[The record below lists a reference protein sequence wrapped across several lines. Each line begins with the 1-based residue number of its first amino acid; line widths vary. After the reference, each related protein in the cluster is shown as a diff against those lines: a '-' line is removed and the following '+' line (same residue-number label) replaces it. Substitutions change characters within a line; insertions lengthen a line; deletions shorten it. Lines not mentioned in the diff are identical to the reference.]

1 VRDCLSDISAWDQ
14 IPVEATHVL
23 DLVPDFVGIA
33 DRDGRL
39 LFVNHPGRLMV
50 GLEPGEELSRFMI
63 HDFFPNWEIAALDAT
78 PGTSSGNGGG
88 NGNGKLSRS
97 TDWNS
102 SGRLRRRDGREIK
115 TAHAVIAH
123 TGKDSEIACFTII
136 ARGVFAPNEDEAV
149 VESVRIDSVVG
160 ESIAVARTS
169 LPQTVTIDELL
180 NCSDTAV
187 LADPTQIH
195 QLVMNLCLNSA
206 QSMREGG
213 GRIFVNTTRVTVKGP
228 HEPGGTALRAG
239 NYVRLTIRDNG
250 PGLEPEVATHVFD
263 PVTGTSHGGIT
274 NYGLWNVKRT
284 VVSSGGDIFIET
296 APGRGT
302 AFHVYMPRMG
312 ANGNGSGL

>member
-1 VRDCLSDISAWDQ
+1 VKDCLSDISAWER
-14 IPVEATHVL
+14 IPVEASHVL

-63 HDFFPNWEIAALDAT
+63 HDFFPNWEISALDA
-78 PGTSSGNGGG
+78 SSQAPAG
-88 NGNGKLSRS
+88 NGNGNRSRW
-97 TDWNS
+97 TDWNTN
-102 SGRLRRRDGREIK
+102 GRLRRRDGREIR

-123 TGKDSEIACFTII
+123 TGGDSEIACFTII
-136 ARGVFAPNEDEAV
+136 ARGAFAPREDEIS
-149 VESVRIDSVVG
+149 VEPIKIDAVVG

-169 LPQTVTIDELL
+169 LPQTVNIEELF
-180 NCSDTAV
+180 NCDDTAV
-187 LADPTQIH
+187 LANPTQIH

-206 QSMREGG
+206 QSMREDG

-250 PGLEPEVATHVFD
+250 PGLEPAIATHVFD
-263 PVTGTSHGGIT
+263 PVAGTSHEGVTG
-274 NYGLWNVKRT
+274 YGLWNVKRT